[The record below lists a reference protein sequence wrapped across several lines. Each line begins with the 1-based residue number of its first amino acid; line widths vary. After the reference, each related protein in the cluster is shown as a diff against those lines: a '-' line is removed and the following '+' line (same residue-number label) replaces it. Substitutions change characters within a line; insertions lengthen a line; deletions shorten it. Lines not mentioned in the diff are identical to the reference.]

1 MEALDLLANNI
12 ANSSTP
18 GYKADRESYNLYMS
32 AEAAAEATGFS
43 VRSPLVEHQWIDLSQ
58 GSIKATGNSSDVA
71 ISGSGFLLAESPNG
85 VLLSRGGTLQVSAAG
100 KLTTQD
106 GYELV
111 TVGPQRIKAEAGRAI
126 EIDNAG
132 VVRQEGNILG
142 QLKLVETP
150 PAGELTRRDGVY
162 MMLDTRRMGE
172 LKPSAAEVRQG
183 HLESSNIAPAEAATR
198 LIGILRQFESL
209 QKAIQLGGE
218 MNRRAV
224 EEVAKIHP

>member
-1 MEALDLLANNI
+1 
-12 ANSSTP
+12 
-18 GYKADRESYNLYMS
+18 
-32 AEAAAEATGFS
+32 
-43 VRSPLVEHQWIDLSQ
+43 
-58 GSIKATGNSSDVA
+58 
-71 ISGSGFLLAESPNG
+71 
-85 VLLSRGGTLQVSAAG
+85 
-100 KLTTQD
+100 
-106 GYELV
+106 
-111 TVGPQRIKAEAGRAI
+111 
-126 EIDNAG
+126 
-132 VVRQEGNILG
+132 
-142 QLKLVETP
+142 
-150 PAGELTRRDGVY
+150 